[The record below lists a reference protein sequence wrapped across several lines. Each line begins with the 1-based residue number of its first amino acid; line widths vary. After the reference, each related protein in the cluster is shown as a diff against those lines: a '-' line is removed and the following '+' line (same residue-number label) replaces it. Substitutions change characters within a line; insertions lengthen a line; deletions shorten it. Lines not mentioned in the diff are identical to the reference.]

1 MKILKYLLVIAVL
14 VFQIDFAQAGIKKSA
29 KKAKPKPHIA
39 RSTNYYKAAKY
50 FKAPK
55 KAVKS
60 AKHSKLKKGAKK
72 RTVASVSKGKKKHLR

>member
-29 KKAKPKPHIA
+29 KKAKPHIA